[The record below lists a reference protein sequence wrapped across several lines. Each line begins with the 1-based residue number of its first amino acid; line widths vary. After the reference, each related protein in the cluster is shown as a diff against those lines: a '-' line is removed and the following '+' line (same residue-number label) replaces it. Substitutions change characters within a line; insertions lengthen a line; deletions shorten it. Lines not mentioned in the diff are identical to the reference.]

1 MPLFFVKLTFLFLFT
16 VQARLSNVVQA
27 EPDCKVAM
35 DILGFALYHEN
46 GGNVDGTTSKVD
58 TVSDD
63 ESDSSVVGDIDES
76 SNKRRRLDDEG
87 RSSNAIKAR
96 IWDEITAGEGE
107 LPLEEACPTMDD
119 RDSVMKAVDEMV
131 DEGRVMVSDG
141 IMYMIE

>member
-1 MPLFFVKLTFLFLFT
+1 
-16 VQARLSNVVQA
+16 
-27 EPDCKVAM
+27 M

-46 GGNVDGTTSKVD
+46 GGNVDGTTSKPD
-58 TVSDD
+58 KVSDD
-63 ESDSSVVGDIDES
+63 ESDSSVGDIDELS
-76 SNKRRRLDDEG
+76 NNKRRRLDDEG